1 MKRFTLGPGARTK
14 QLPGGLGEAFSLE
27 AGRPRSWQGGH
38 GQVWSE
44 PEQIVKA
51 TVVIAIMIL
60 TSGCE
65 GRATRRGP
73 FSMPSEP
80 KAEHAAVAPDAH
92 EAAAAELSQLPTFR
106 DGVARLI
113 ELDTA
118 IREAAEAGMPEAGH
132 DALHEIGI
140 VLEELPG
147 LAKNSETPLDL
158 AAVKRSSSVLF
169 DAYSR
174 IDEEMHG
181 GEGSTYAEESQ
192 DIAREISGYRAFLV
206 EHATP

>member
-92 EAAAAELSQLPTFR
+92 EAAAA
-106 DGVARLI
+106 
-113 ELDTA
+113 
-118 IREAAEAGMPEAGH
+118 
-132 DALHEIGI
+132 
-140 VLEELPG
+140 
-147 LAKNSETPLDL
+147 
-158 AAVKRSSSVLF
+158 
-169 DAYSR
+169 
-174 IDEEMHG
+174 
-181 GEGSTYAEESQ
+181 
-192 DIAREISGYRAFLV
+192 
-206 EHATP
+206 